1 MSSGATRAACTAR
14 RRQWYWHAALM
25 SFFVVEYRYAD
36 LDERKRVRP
45 DHLAYLQSLH
55 EEGVV
60 VLAGPVGDGSGAM
73 MVMQVN
79 SPEDARRVVSGDPYT
94 AAGVSVDH
102 VLRPWN
108 VVIPA
113 A

>member
-1 MSSGATRAACTAR
+1 
-14 RRQWYWHAALM
+14 M
-25 SFFVVEYRYAD
+25 SFFVLEYRYAD
-36 LDERKRVRP
+36 LDARARVRP

-55 EEGVV
+55 KKGIV

-73 MVMQVN
+73 MVLRAG
-79 SPEDARRVVSGDPYT
+79 SEDEARRVMENDPYS
-94 AAGVSVDH
+94 AAGAGVDH

-113 A
+113 QSE